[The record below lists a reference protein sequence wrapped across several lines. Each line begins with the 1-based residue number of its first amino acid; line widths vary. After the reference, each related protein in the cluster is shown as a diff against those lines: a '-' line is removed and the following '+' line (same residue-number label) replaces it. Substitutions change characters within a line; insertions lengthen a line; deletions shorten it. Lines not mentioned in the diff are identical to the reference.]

1 MTRYIVRRLLGM
13 IVVLTLIAVIVFV
26 AMRLIPGDPAVLYAG
41 INATDEDVALVR
53 KSMGLDK
60 SYPEQFLIF
69 VENTVRGDFGTSL
82 RNQRPVAGEIGKRLP
97 ASLLLASTSILL
109 ATLIGLPLGVLAAVN
124 RGKVMDMLAM
134 LLSIA
139 GICMPT
145 FWLGLLLITLFTVK
159 LGWFPS
165 SGWDGPKYLVL
176 PSVTLGAYSMATVAR
191 ITRSSMLDV
200 LRHDYVRTARAKG
213 LRENRVILAHG
224 LRNAL
229 VPIIAVTSLQ
239 FGYLLGA
246 SVVTETVF
254 AWPGIGL
261 LLIDGINN
269 RDYPV
274 VQTTVLLIGAMFAV
288 INLAADLIYAWADPR
303 IRYA

>member
-176 PSVTLGAYSMATVAR
+176 PAVTLGAYSMATVAR